1 MIHFMVSSF
10 LSVAILPRSYH
21 KCGKTAR
28 KNLWGNSAQLQLRPS
43 PDLFSLICRLERPDV
58 LHSRWRL
65 CPLRIHKALCTFQ
78 ALSRQKSSR
87 RTLSRNNA
95 VLPELFRT
103 SGLTKSLFSPI
114 LNIRFYER
122 RRAECPICSLHRDLF
137 RSMGPVCRFCAPGSG
152 DKRPCFVPCC
162 ALLRQERRFFVMAV
176 PHDRSFG
183 LRRIFFAD
191 PSVRK
196 T

>member
-28 KNLWGNSAQLQLRPS
+28 KNLWGNSAQLHLRPS
-43 PDLFSLICRLERPDV
+43 PDLFSPIYRLERPDV
-58 LHSRWRL
+58 LRSRWRL

-87 RTLSRNNA
+87 QTLSRNNA

-103 SGLTKSLFSPI
+103 SGLTKSQFSPI
-114 LNIRFYER
+114 LDIRFYER
-122 RRAECPICSLHRDLF
+122 RRAECPICSLHRVLLGS
-137 RSMGPVCRFCAPGSG
+137 RGPVCRFCAPGSG

-162 ALLRQERRFFVMAV
+162 ALLRQERRFLFIAAV
-176 PHDRSFG
+176 PHDRSLG
-183 LRRIFFAD
+183 LRRTFFAEY
-191 PSVRK
+191 SR
-196 T
+196 

>member
-1 MIHFMVSSF
+1 MRQNGKEKPLGQQRTIAASAFAGSFSPIHRFEKF
-10 LSVAILPRSYH
+10 
-21 KCGKTAR
+21 
-28 KNLWGNSAQLQLRPS
+28 
-43 PDLFSLICRLERPDV
+43 EV

-95 VLPELFRT
+95 VLPEIFRAA
-103 SGLTKSLFSPI
+103 GLTKSQFSPI
-114 LNIRFYER
+114 LDIRFYER
-122 RRAECPICSLHRDLF
+122 RRAECPICSLHPDLF
-137 RSMGPVCRFCAPGSG
+137 RSRGPVCRFCAPGSG

-162 ALLRQERRFFVMAV
+162 ALLRQERRFLFIAAV

-183 LRRIFFAD
+183 LRRTFFAEY
-191 PSVRK
+191 SR
-196 T
+196 